1 MRAVVRALGFA
12 ALLLRPAGVRAG
24 GDDWHRSI
32 DPARCD
38 SAEAIEYPPT
48 QRWIRHRLVPGESL
62 AQVAARYGVR
72 EADLRAHNGIDSR
85 VPTLVVG
92 ATLRVKARR
101 VPPPRRE
108 VLYTAREGDSWASV
122 ARAHGV
128 SSKQLRAHH
137 YTRERGWHAPL
148 REGTALRIWVD
159 PVVHDWLRAGRPD
172 DTIARGGVG
181 IGAPDTGE
189 LRHGVAI
196 PEGEGYTLRFPDASF
211 GTSHAVGELVR
222 ALADFR
228 ARTDYEGTLELGTM
242 SREHGGALGD
252 HRSHRTGRDLDIA
265 LPRRVDVPGWMPLTP
280 RRVDWR
286 ALWDLALAL
295 AEVDAT
301 VVYLDYTL
309 QRDFYRAMRAEGV
322 GDEALRRILQ
332 YPRGHKANLGLV
344 RHAPGH
350 DTHVHVRFGCGP
362 CETECIELGAWAG
375 GPAR

>member
-1 MRAVVRALGFA
+1 MRALGFA
-12 ALLLRPAGVRAG
+12 AAWLWAPAVGFAG

-32 DPARCD
+32 EPARCD
-38 SAEAIEYPPT
+38 SSESIEYPPT
-48 QRWIRHRLVPGESL
+48 QRWVRHRLVPGETL
-62 AQVAARYGVR
+62 AHVAARYGVR
-72 EADLRAHNGIDSR
+72 EADLRAHNGIHTRAS
-85 VPTLVVG
+85 TLELG
-92 ATLRVKARR
+92 TTLRVKARR

-108 VLYTAREGDSWASV
+108 VLYTAREGDTWASV

-128 SSKQLRAHH
+128 SSTQLRAHH
-137 YTRERGWHAPL
+137 FTRERGWHAPL
-148 REGTALRIWVD
+148 TEGMALRIWVD
-159 PVVHDWLRAGRPD
+159 PVIHDWLRAATPD
-172 DTIARGGVG
+172 DAIARGGVG

-189 LRHGVAI
+189 LRHGVPI

-222 ALADFR
+222 ALAAYR
-228 ARTDYEGTLELGTM
+228 ARTRYEGTLELGTM
-242 SREHGGALGD
+242 SREHGGALGH
-252 HRSHRTGRDLDIA
+252 HRSHRTGRDLDIG
-265 LPRRVDVPGWMPLTP
+265 LPRRVDVPGWLPLTP

-295 AEVDAT
+295 DDVDAT

-309 QRDFYRAMRAEGV
+309 QQQFYRAMRDQGAAPE
-322 GDEALRRILQ
+322 DLRRILQ
-332 YPRGHKANLGLV
+332 YPRGPKANLGLV